1 MTSRTLPGC
10 LAREI
15 VGLTELSR
23 DALVDRWIAFYDK
36 PPLRT
41 RTKDLLVRAIAYEI
55 QVEALGGLL
64 ATEKIALSAV
74 AGGKT
79 GKPADD
85 LKPGTRLYRSW
96 QGVTQE
102 VLVFDGSY
110 SWHGKSYGSLSEVA
124 RAITGSRWSGP
135 KFFGVRA

>member
-64 ATEKIALSAV
+64 ATEKRALSAV
-74 AGGKT
+74 ADGT
-79 GKPADD
+79 EAWSCIRAICAISCRAVMPS
-85 LKPGTRLYRSW
+85 GTRNI
-96 QGVTQE
+96 
-102 VLVFDGSY
+102 
-110 SWHGKSYGSLSEVA
+110 GSLSRLVVT
-124 RAITGSRWSGP
+124 IDWSISCSSGT
-135 KFFGVRA
+135 